1 MGEPGTSG
9 DGGGSSGEASSST
22 PAGAEG
28 GAAGG
33 SGGAGACCSTAD
45 LDPAVVA
52 SMTADE
58 LKKFIE
64 TGRTGRRNALPD
76 VSEHGVITTSTSGVA
91 EALESLSVGG
101 SGKNNHINIKTF
113 LLPRNLPLF
122 GPRKNYTN
130 KKN

>member
-22 PAGAEG
+22 TAGAEG
-28 GAAGG
+28 GA
-33 SGGAGACCSTAD
+33 SGTSGEGYCSTAG

-64 TGRTGRRNALPD
+64 TGRTGRRNALHD
-76 VSEHGVITTSTSGVA
+76 VTEHGVITTSTSGVA

-101 SGKNNHINIKTF
+101 K
-113 LLPRNLPLF
+113 
-122 GPRKNYTN
+122 
-130 KKN
+130 